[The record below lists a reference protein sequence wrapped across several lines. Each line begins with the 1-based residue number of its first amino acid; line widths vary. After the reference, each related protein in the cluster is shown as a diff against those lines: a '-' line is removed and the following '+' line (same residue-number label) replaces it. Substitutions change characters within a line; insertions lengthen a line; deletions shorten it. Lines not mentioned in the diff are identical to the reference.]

1 MNKAISWKKDEHFSG
16 KGKYYNCTDAY
27 VKYETAMVGV
37 TDDNGEVIEVDIN
50 DNDFDFVFDHN
61 KS

>member
-1 MNKAISWKKDEHFSG
+1 MNKAISLKKDEHFSG
-16 KGKYYNCTDAY
+16 EGKEYSCADAY

-61 KS
+61 NR